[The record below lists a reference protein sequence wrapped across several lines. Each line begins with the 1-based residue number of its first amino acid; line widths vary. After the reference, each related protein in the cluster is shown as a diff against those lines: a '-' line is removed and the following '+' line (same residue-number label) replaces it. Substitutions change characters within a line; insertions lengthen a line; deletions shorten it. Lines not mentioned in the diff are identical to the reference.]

1 MRGRGRPER
10 NPAGVPWMHLAVWGS
25 FVPFLPMIA
34 VLQRQRGEGFV
45 IDVVG
50 IHRELSL
57 TCARM
62 IGMIGRHAS
71 FLQYLAWQKKR
82 RD

>member
-1 MRGRGRPER
+1 
-10 NPAGVPWMHLAVWGS
+10 MHLAVWGS

-71 FLQYLAWQKKR
+71 FLQ
-82 RD
+82 

>member
-71 FLQYLAWQKKR
+71 RFFCQARYCKKR
-82 RD
+82 D